1 MFGIIYKNFL
11 EKGVCMYQKP
21 LSEVLDKKNYKKL
34 VEEFGGKRI
43 WIPKYG
49 NSGSR
54 DKEFFEIRN
63 KSVISL
69 RKQGI
74 SIADLSKKFKLSQ
87 KSIYNITQGY
97 KPLRGSMSN

>member
-1 MFGIIYKNFL
+1 
-11 EKGVCMYQKP
+11 MYLKP

-34 VEEFGGKRI
+34 VDEFGGKRI

-63 KSVISL
+63 KTVISL
-69 RKQGI
+69 RKQGM
-74 SIADLSKKFKLSQ
+74 SITELAKKFSLSK
-87 KSIYNITQGY
+87 KSIYNVTRGY
-97 KPLRGSMSN
+97 RPLHSGKPS